1 MPAPLKRRLTGKSA
15 DPTLRSKSPDPK
27 KLKRAEKLLKKKK
40 ESAGQ
45 RPLLKDGTETPKGRV
60 RRSLSFELDKSQTF
74 QIDAENPA
82 PRKSTVKAARASSE
96 PARMSVTE
104 ADKILESMAVSVL
117 ASFDSKSQLHFEMI
131 G

>member
-1 MPAPLKRRLTGKSA
+1 MLVPLKRRLKGKSA
-15 DPTLRSKSPDPK
+15 DTTLRSKSPDPK
-27 KLKRAEKLLKKKK
+27 KLKRAEKILKKKK

-45 RPLLKDGTETPKGRV
+45 RPLLKDGTETPKRV
-60 RRSLSFELDKSQTF
+60 RRALSFELDKSQTF

-82 PRKSTVKAARASSE
+82 PRKSVKAARASSE

>member
-1 MPAPLKRRLTGKSA
+1 MPAPPKRRLTGKSA
-15 DPTLRSKSPDPK
+15 EPTLRSKSPDPK
-27 KLKRAEKLLKKKK
+27 KLKRAEKILKKKK

-82 PRKSTVKAARASSE
+82 PRKSVKAARASSE